1 MVDTGLVIPAQD
13 RSGLSFNSA
22 ASLRKAISAAV
33 AQTVPEGRT
42 GAAVAVV
49 DADGSLH
56 VVLASKIGA
65 NWEIAGSLDK
75 DGKHVSGSVRIAGSW
90 GGD

>member
-1 MVDTGLVIPAQD
+1 VTDTGISLPAQD

-22 ASLRKAISAAV
+22 ASLRQAISAAV

-49 DADGSLH
+49 DLDGSVH
-56 VVLASKIGA
+56 FVVASKIGEH
-65 NWEIAGSLDK
+65 WTIAGSLDK
-75 DGKHVSGSVRIAGSW
+75 DAKHVSGSVKIAGSW
-90 GGD
+90 